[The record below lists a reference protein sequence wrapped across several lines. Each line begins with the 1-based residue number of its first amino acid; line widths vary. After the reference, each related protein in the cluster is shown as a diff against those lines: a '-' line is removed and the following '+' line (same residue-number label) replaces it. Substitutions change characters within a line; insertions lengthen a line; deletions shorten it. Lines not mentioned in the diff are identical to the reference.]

1 MSTSTSS
8 WLSYYAFEINIKLIS
23 TIHAN
28 LVFAPT
34 LSTLAATR
42 YSLAEDT
49 LEKSNNGYETSS
61 IPPSCPL
68 PFGE

>member
-1 MSTSTSS
+1 V
-8 WLSYYAFEINIKLIS
+8 LRHHLGYLYYVFGTNIKLKS
-23 TIHAN
+23 TIQTN
-28 LVFAPT
+28 PT

-42 YSLAEDT
+42 YSLAEDIF
-49 LEKSNNGYETSS
+49 EKSNNGYEISS